1 MGNGDVDESIRRAVG
16 IMLRR
21 LTSADY
27 KIMPWK
33 NGGGST
39 TELYVEPGRAGGF
52 LWRVSIASVASDG
65 PFSQFAG
72 YDRHIMALDG
82 GGMLLKGGPAGDI
95 TVSPALVPGSFA
107 GDWPIT
113 ATLLAGPIRDFNLI
127 TLRASCRGRI
137 ECFELRGA
145 QSFEPG
151 GCASFIHMLRGTATF
166 APGGDHTALGEGNS
180 LLFSGELLNLRASN
194 GPALFALCRINSA

>member
-1 MGNGDVDESIRRAVG
+1 
-16 IMLRR
+16 MLRR

-39 TELYVEPGRAGGF
+39 TDLYVEFEGAGGF

-65 PFSQFAG
+65 PFSRFAA

-82 GGMLLKGGPAGDI
+82 GGMVLRGGPAGDI
-95 TVSPALVPGSFA
+95 TVSPALVPGSFS

-127 TLRASCRGRI
+127 TLRARCRGRL
-137 ECFELRGA
+137 ECVELQAA

-151 GCASFIHMLRGTATF
+151 GRVSFIHMLRGTAQVHS
-166 APGGDHTALGEGNS
+166 AAGPLALGTSDS
-180 LLFSGELLNLRASN
+180 LLFNGDPITLHVGET
-194 GPALFALCRINSA
+194 PAQLALCSIDNA